1 MTGAT
6 TSDYRMAT
14 AARGEGASTRVVVR
28 ACAAIRARG
37 VAIVPRF
44 ATEAL
49 VAALADEAR
58 RRAAAGEFHHAGVGR
73 GANRAERPDIRGDR
87 VAWLDEHALSLP
99 ERTLWTALDTL
110 RVALNRH
117 AFLGLL
123 SLEAHYAI
131 YPTGAFYARHRD
143 RFRDDDAR
151 VLSWALY
158 LNDGWTAADGGA
170 LRLHLNARQTRDV
183 LPEGGTF
190 ACFLSDSVEHEVLP
204 STRARLSIAGWF
216 RRRASG

>member
-1 MTGAT
+1 M
-6 TSDYRMAT
+6 
-14 AARGEGASTRVVVR
+14 
-28 ACAAIRARG
+28 
-37 VAIVPRF
+37 
-44 ATEAL
+44 
-49 VAALADEAR
+49 
-58 RRAAAGEFHHAGVGR
+58 
-73 GANRAERPDIRGDR
+73 
-87 VAWLDEHALSLP
+87 P

>member
-1 MTGAT
+1 
-6 TSDYRMAT
+6 MAT

-37 VAIVPRF
+37 LAIVQRF
-44 ATEAL
+44 AAEPL

-58 RRAAAGEFHHAGVGR
+58 RRDAAGEFHLARVGR
-73 GANRAERPDIRGDR
+73 GAHRAERPDIRGDR
-87 VAWLDEHALSLP
+87 IAWLDEQALSPP
-99 ERTLWTALDTL
+99 ERTLWTSLDAL
-110 RVALNRH
+110 RIALNRR
-117 AFLGLL
+117 AFLGLF

-131 YPTGAFYARHRD
+131 YPVGAFYARHRD

-170 LRLHLNARQTRDV
+170 LRVHVDAHEARDV
-183 LPEGGTF
+183 PPEGGTL
-190 ACFLSDSVEHEVLP
+190 ACFLSDRVEHEVLP
-204 STRARLSIAGWF
+204 ATRTRLSIAGWF
-216 RRRASG
+216 RRRGSE